1 MLDLILFIMSSCHFT
16 ASNFKTTQPFKKSHI
31 LLYKKSF
38 HLSTICRLTLN
49 AIHGKIFKER
59 IDCVVDILVAVYN
72 GEKYLKAQLE
82 SVINQTYKEFNIII
96 RDDGSTDSSLD
107 IIKEFKSLYP
117 EKVQI
122 IEGKPSKSAKNNF
135 FELMNYAA
143 SDYIMFCDQDDIW
156 LENKVEL
163 TLSKMKEAEDLNVKT
178 TPVLCHT
185 DLTVVD
191 KDLNTIHP
199 SFYKMQKFDIS
210 KTTLNRALV
219 QNIVT
224 GCTVMINKPL
234 LNLAKGTNA
243 EDIIMHDWWLF
254 LIASAFGK
262 VEVVNTPTILYRQ
275 HESNQLGAKRIAP
288 MKNSDMYTSVIN
300 TICQSA
306 IFSARFKT
314 VLSEEQIAMIYAYSN
329 IKSENKTK
337 RLFILNKY
345 KIYKSPLI
353 KNIFQQII
361 TLKLK

>member
-1 MLDLILFIMSSCHFT
+1 MSSCHFT

-163 TLSKMKEAEDLNVKT
+163 TLSKMKETEDLNGKT

-275 HESNQLGAKRIAP
+275 HESNQLGAQNP
-288 MKNSDMYTSVIN
+288 
-300 TICQSA
+300 
-306 IFSARFKT
+306 
-314 VLSEEQIAMIYAYSN
+314 SEIGYYAKK
-329 IKSENKTK
+329 IKSGSSLHLTYAQAKCFYKVFKSTLPQVQKSITEEYINLPDKNK
-337 RLFILNKY
+337 IQ
-345 KIYKSPLI
+345 KISSIIKNDFWKHSLI
-353 KNIFQQII
+353 KKAGQII
-361 TLKLK
+361 LV